1 MIGTERFR
9 AWRESTGES
18 QAEVAKR
25 IGVHQTMVGFI
36 ERGERRPNVDI
47 AVAIERE
54 TKDWSEGPI
63 LVTEWV
69 REPVE
74 SEPEA
79 AA

>member
-9 AWRESTGES
+9 AWRASLGES
-18 QAEVAKR
+18 QAEVAQR

-36 ERGERRPNVDI
+36 ERGERQPGIDI

-54 TKDWSEGPI
+54 TAGWENGPI
-63 LVTEWV
+63 KIAEWAHQSA
-69 REPVE
+69 E